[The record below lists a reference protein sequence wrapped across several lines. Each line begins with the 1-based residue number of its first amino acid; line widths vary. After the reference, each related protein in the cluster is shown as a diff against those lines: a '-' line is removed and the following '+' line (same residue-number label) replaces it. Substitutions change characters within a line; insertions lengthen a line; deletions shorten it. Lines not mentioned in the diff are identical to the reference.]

1 MFFDELGRDTDD
13 MLALPV
19 LDQVEGLK
27 GINNV
32 RLSDGGDPTQ
42 VGNAK
47 RPTKV
52 PQDLQ

>member
-1 MFFDELGRDTDD
+1 MFFDELGRDAND

-27 GINNV
+27 GVDDV

-42 VGNAK
+42 VGNAQ
-47 RPTKV
+47 RPTEV
-52 PQDLQ
+52 PEDLQ